1 MPEAGAGVGAVL
13 SRRARGSA
21 RLQASLLAL
30 ALGLLHA
37 ATFAPWGRW
46 WAQLAVL
53 AGLAALV
60 RRLALRPGTSG
71 DLALAGGA
79 FGFGWFLAGVG
90 WLYVSMHTYGLMPA
104 PLALLALVL
113 FAGYLGLFPAAAAWA
128 SARLWRPRGAAPIPL
143 GRPAGSI
150 PAAAWAFPGSFA
162 FAALFAATLTLGEI
176 ARGHL
181 FTGFPWLA
189 IGYAQVDGPLAGFA
203 PIAGGYGVGLI
214 ACLVA
219 ALLAG
224 AASEASRG
232 RRSAGIAAIL
242 AAGALLGAG
251 QALRPV
257 AWSEPVG
264 EPLPIR
270 LLQGNV
276 PQQMKFEPEMARQAM
291 QRYLEL
297 TQAEPTGLVVMP
309 ETAWTVPWASTPPEL
324 ALQLQRF
331 VTETGTAVAIGLPM
345 PSVDARG
352 QPTLSNSV
360 LLFDRQSASPRGFAP
375 SARYDKRHLVPF
387 GEFVPPGFRWF
398 VDLMRIPLGD
408 FGRGG
413 PDQAPFQVR
422 GQRIAFNICYEDAFG
437 EELLPSLR
445 GGDGAT
451 ILANVSN
458 IAWFGD
464 SHALPQHL
472 QIARMR
478 ALETARPMIRATNT
492 GVTAAI
498 DFDGSVIGA
507 LPVYR
512 LGALAVSVQGRTGL
526 TPYARTGNWPVLL
539 LALLLVAA
547 GAVASRKEAPGRFGL
562 R

>member
-1 MPEAGAGVGAVL
+1 MPEANAGVGAVL
-13 SRRARGSA
+13 SRRERGTARWQSP
-21 RLQASLLAL
+21 LLAL

-37 ATFAPWGRW
+37 ATFAPWGSW

-53 AGLAALV
+53 AGFAALV
-60 RRLALRPGTSG
+60 HGMALRSRPSG
-71 DLALAGGA
+71 QIALAGGA
-79 FGFGWFLAGVG
+79 FGLGWFLAGVG
-90 WLYVSMHTYGLMPA
+90 WLYVSMHTYGQMPA
-104 PLALLALVL
+104 PIALLALLL
-113 FAGYLGLFPAAAAWA
+113 FACYLGLFPAAAASA
-128 SARLWRPRGAAPIPL
+128 SARLWLPRREPAS
-143 GRPAGSI
+143 RPAM
-150 PAAAWAFPGSFA
+150 PARASAGPLA
-162 FAALFAATLTLGEI
+162 FAALLASTLTLGEL
-176 ARGHL
+176 ARGYL

-203 PIAGGYGVGLI
+203 PVAGSYGVGLV
-214 ACLVA
+214 ACAVAALVA
-219 ALLAG
+219 AAAG
-224 AASEASRG
+224 EAIAG
-232 RRSAGIAAIL
+232 RRPAAIAAIVT
-242 AAGALLGAG
+242 AAALLGAG
-251 QALRPV
+251 QALRPI
-257 AWSEPVG
+257 AWSEPAG
-264 EPLPIR
+264 APLPIR

-276 PQQMKFEPEMARQAM
+276 PQHMKFEPETARQAM
-291 QRYLEL
+291 QRYLQL

-331 VTETGTAVAIGLPM
+331 VEQTGTAVAVGLPM

-352 QPTLSNSV
+352 QATLSNSV
-360 LLFDRQSASPRGFAP
+360 LLFDRSSATARGFVPA
-375 SARYDKRHLVPF
+375 ARYDKRHLVPF

-408 FGRGG
+408 FGRGA
-413 PDQAPFQVR
+413 PDQPPFQVG

-437 EELLPSLR
+437 DELLPSLR
-445 GGDGAT
+445 GADGAT

-512 LGALAVSVQGRTGL
+512 LGALAVSVQGRSGL
-526 TPYARTGNWPVLL
+526 TPYARTGSWPVLL
-539 LALLLVAA
+539 VVLLLLA
-547 GAVASRKEAPGRFGL
+547 GAVAVRKPARIAP
-562 R
+562 